1 MRPSN
6 RSKILDAA
14 VRVIHRDGLIG
25 VTFDAVAAESG
36 VTRGGMMYHFPS
48 REALIQAIHE
58 HLALQWEASLESIA
72 GKPKSAATPK
82 ERAIA
87 YARTSAR
94 SANRAELLSV
104 LQSGESPAAAAPWD
118 AVLDG
123 WGSPPPQNTD
133 DSAAMASFIARL
145 AADGLWM
152 YESLSGKTLPDQIR
166 HSIAEQIVSVIKS
179 TPAKPTDK

>member
-25 VTFDAVAAESG
+25 VTFDSVAAESG
-36 VTRGGMMYHFPS
+36 VTRGGMMYHFPA
-48 REALIQAIHE
+48 RDALIQAIHE
-58 HLALQWEASLESIA
+58 HLAAQWEAGLEA
-72 GKPKSAATPK
+72 AVGKTKSVATSR

-104 LQSGESPAAAAPWD
+104 LQSGESPAAAAPWN

-123 WGSPPPQNTD
+123 WATPPPQSPGD
-133 DSAAMASFIARL
+133 HAALATFIARL

-152 YESLSGKTLPDQIR
+152 YESLTGNKLSDAVR
-166 HSIAEQIVSVIKS
+166 DAIAEQIVGVIQS
-179 TPAKPTDK
+179 TPSKAPEK